1 MAGSASALRAARIL
15 QAGGTG
21 TCASTDGDDAR
32 RSAAMSSSAVGV
44 LVGAVARGLPPTAYS
59 STRPV
64 LRNPLGTRAADA
76 RARPP
81 VPTVHRRSSHVSGAS
96 PLSTCSTQRRMP
108 PCLHASRPAPP
119 AGVHAAA
126 LACSDRPALL
136 PATDA
141 APPASWFAWSR
152 VGRSQDCWTTSR
164 GSESETHLNTYRLV
178 CLVTWGE

>member
-96 PLSTCSTQRRMP
+96 PLSTCRTQRRMP
-108 PCLHASRPAPP
+108 PCLRMPPCQPPRPA
-119 AGVHAAA
+119 
-126 LACSDRPALL
+126 
-136 PATDA
+136 
-141 APPASWFAWSR
+141 R
-152 VGRSQDCWTTSR
+152 VGPRGRHSPSTTDLHCCPR
-164 GSESETHLNTYRLV
+164 RMRPLQPVGLLDHVWVDRKTAGLPLGVANQRRI
-178 CLVTWGE
+178 